1 MTASH
6 CKKPKEYKMT
16 TKSLTEL
23 GELAR
28 SEKLAYKKCCNYVS
42 ETSNDDLKKTLGN
55 LANGHKH
62 RYETLCAYL
71 DRN

>member
-1 MTASH
+1 
-6 CKKPKEYKMT
+6 MT

-23 GELAR
+23 SELCR

-42 ETSNDDLKKTLGN
+42 ETNSDDLRCALGN
-55 LANGHKH
+55 LANGHKQ
-62 RYETLCAYL
+62 RYEALLGYL

>member
-1 MTASH
+1 
-6 CKKPKEYKMT
+6 MT
-16 TKSLTEL
+16 TKSPTEL
-23 GELAR
+23 GELCR

-42 ETSNDDLKKTLGN
+42 ETNDDELKKALGS

-62 RYETLCAYL
+62 RYETLISYL

>member
-1 MTASH
+1 
-6 CKKPKEYKMT
+6 MT

-23 GELAR
+23 SKLCR

-42 ETSNDDLKKTLGN
+42 ETDNEDLRCALGN
-55 LANGHKH
+55 LANGHKR
-62 RYETLCAYL
+62 RYESLCGYL